1 MNRTG
6 STGGDGS
13 VSTSTG
19 SVSPPRRSSGQRAGR
34 RARCHRRTSSVGS
47 ATEGSPTGDG
57 GCVGGT
63 STQVRPLATSC
74 LVPRPSSG
82 HVSPTSGSTGHFES
96 PPARAEVKSLLRNGA
111 DIGSALHH
119 QEGSTR
125 PRRRHEV
132 DARRLGDGVGRGWVT
147 LPPRLIGSGAHCHF
161 PGTSTPTSH
170 AATRTNSNL
179 PNHLDAVRDLVR
191 ERRRRRR

>member
-74 LVPRPSSG
+74 FVPRPSSG

-111 DIGSALHH
+111 DIGSALPH

-125 PRRRHEV
+125 PRRSQPV
-132 DARRLGDGVGRGWVT
+132 LGDESVDVLGCPPVATTGR
-147 LPPRLIGSGAHCHF
+147 
-161 PGTSTPTSH
+161 PGRREEPVDGP
-170 AATRTNSNL
+170 AADRARVHVDQRS
-179 PNHLDAVRDLVR
+179 DL
-191 ERRRRRR
+191 RRRQHRPLPAPADG